1 MSLLIALTCVI
12 APAFAVAAQLS
23 TVNFFASTWPHV
35 GQSKAINLQMTE
47 SGTCVV
53 TSYGEF
59 DYFTHQNGVW
69 DRRMQLM
76 IGYRQDPNG
85 SASAI
90 RSWLRNGTDFG
101 TQVPLDHYSTSPVA
115 LFFDSSAVEPRSLLA
130 FSVQGSGGIM
140 LSRIEIE
147 TGAVLPLLSIGQ
159 TEYSW
164 IVPSGAFDSI
174 SALVYQIAYTVNAT
188 GAMSLSLLT
197 MRTNAP
203 LSYTSTPLIAA
214 DASIATLLSASGLW
228 GLAVPQ
234 PGKSLAAVLPI
245 SATESNML
253 VSIDAITGA
262 VSRLGAEHDEFAGA
276 NLMGSI
282 LSVNGLLFVDTL
294 DSNETTNRLYAFDAL
309 SGSLL
314 AASACADIYNILD
327 FIALEE

>member
-1 MSLLIALTCVI
+1 MHMSLLIALLV

-23 TVNFFASTWPHV
+23 TVHFFASTMDHA
-35 GQSKAINLQMTE
+35 GQSNAINLQMTE

-76 IGYRQDPNG
+76 IGYRQDHNG

-101 TQVPLDHYSTSPVA
+101 TQSPLDHYSTSPTA
-115 LFFDSSAVEPRSLLA
+115 LFFESSAVEPRSLLA
-130 FSVQGSGGIM
+130 FSVQPSM
-140 LSRIEIE
+140 LSRIEIQ
-147 TGAVLPLLSIGQ
+147 TGAVLLLLSIAQ
-159 TEYSW
+159 AEYSW
-164 IVPSGAFDSI
+164 IVPSGAFDSS

-188 GAMSLSLLT
+188 GAMALSLLT
-197 MRTNAP
+197 MRTRAP
-203 LSYTSTPLIAA
+203 FSYTSTPLIAA
-214 DASIATLLSASGLW
+214 DASIATLISASGVW
-228 GLAVPQ
+228 GLAVAQ

-262 VSRLGAEHDEFAGA
+262 VSRLGAKYDEFAGA

-282 LSVNGLLFVDTL
+282 LSVNGMLFVDTL

-314 AASACADIYNILD
+314 AASACADVYNILD